1 MKTTHKAVV
10 IGPDASKQEF
20 SPALE
25 PHNIQTHNFAK
36 TAKLAMRDGGVSI
49 AVSMTATPNAICAA
63 IVYLKGLLP
72 PIDRPPTDTT
82 ESYWDL
88 ILQVESAFPD
98 ESRHETAKRYIRE
111 RETGEYFAAQEAPP
125 FEVIL
130 PAEYR
135 KPASQ

>member
-20 SPALE
+20 SPAFG
-25 PHNIQTHNFAK
+25 PNNTQTHNFAK
-36 TAKLAMRDGGVSI
+36 TSKLAMRDGGLSM
-49 AVSMTATPNAICAA
+49 AVSRTATPNAICAA
-63 IVYLKGLLP
+63 IVHLKSLLP
-72 PIDRPPTDTT
+72 PIDCPPTDTT

-88 ILQVESAFPD
+88 IMQVESAFPG

-111 RETGEYFAAQEAPP
+111 RETREYSTAQEAPP

-135 KPASQ
+135 KPLSQ